1 MRLSPLLPDK
11 MILEVGG
18 PGAKPPG
25 KNFDKIWGA
34 TDPQNKHGK
43 GVACVDEYGKNNF

>member
-18 PGAKPPG
+18 PEAKPPG
-25 KNFDKIWGA
+25 KNFDKNGVLL
-34 TDPQNKHGK
+34 TPQNKHG
-43 GVACVDEYGKNNF
+43 GVACVDEYGKSN